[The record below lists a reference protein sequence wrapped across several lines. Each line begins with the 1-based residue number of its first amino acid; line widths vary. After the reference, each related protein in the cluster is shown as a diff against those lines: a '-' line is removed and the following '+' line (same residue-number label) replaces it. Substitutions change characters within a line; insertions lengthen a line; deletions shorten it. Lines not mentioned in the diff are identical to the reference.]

1 MSRSQLERLKKDQRE
16 ISHQIRRQQK
26 KGNDSK
32 AHRLMVKESFL
43 NQTIEEFSASAR

>member
-1 MSRSQLERLKKDQRE
+1 MSRNQIERLKKDQRE
-16 ISHQIRRQQK
+16 LSHQIRRHQK

-43 NQTIEEFSASAR
+43 NQTIEDCTSTR

>member
-1 MSRSQLERLKKDQRE
+1 MSRNQIERLKKDSRE
-16 ISHQIRRQQK
+16 ISHQIKRQQK

-43 NQTIEEFSASAR
+43 NQTIEEYSSTR